1 MMTARCDQYYGEDV
15 IATQLKDFNVESLE
29 RDLKYALEDR
39 VQLDRYIKAIRD
51 QIERAKVTTFKTYVE
66 FRKEHNYSSGHVNYR
81 IRVFSLPDIPDAMH
95 AAREM
100 SIRVPEIDGYHKEK
114 GSWNNPFLG
123 NEKKAAFE
131 FTRKIVEK
139 FPGCTIVENAAELL
153 KKKDV
158 IEV

>member
-1 MMTARCDQYYGEDV
+1 MTTRCDQYYGEGV
-15 IATQLKDFNVESLE
+15 IATQLKDFDVESLK
-29 RDLKYALEDR
+29 RDLKYAIEDR
-39 VQLDRYIKAIRD
+39 AQLDRYIKTTRD

-66 FRKEHNYSSGHVNYR
+66 FRKEHNHATGHINYR
-81 IRVFSLPDIPDAMH
+81 IRVFSLPDIPDAIQT
-95 AAREM
+95 AREM

-123 NEKKAAFE
+123 NEKKAAIE
-131 FTRKIVEK
+131 FAQKIVEK
-139 FPGCTIVENAAELL
+139 FPGCTVIGNAAELL